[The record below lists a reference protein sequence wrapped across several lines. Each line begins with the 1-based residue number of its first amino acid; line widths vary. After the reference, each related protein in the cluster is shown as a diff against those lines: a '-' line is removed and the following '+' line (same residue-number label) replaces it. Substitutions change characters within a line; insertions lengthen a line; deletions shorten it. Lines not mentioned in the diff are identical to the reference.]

1 MAEMQQPGYW
11 AVIPAVIRRD
21 DQLPANAKLLYGDL
35 SALTNEA
42 GYCYAS
48 NEYLMGLYGWSDRTV
63 QRLISALEDRGYI
76 RVEQVQ
82 GIERR
87 IYCGIQLGAGTPDRS
102 VGRPPTKM
110 SGEGQQKCRGTPDKI
125 VGAIKENKTVNIYT
139 PLTPQEKK
147 RDKIKMD
154 DDARD
159 LLNTYVGEDWEL
171 SAALK
176 ALMEVR
182 TRLRAVNSGT
192 AIKILLGKL
201 DKLSTGDRNMKLRLI
216 RQSVVNSWKSVFPF
230 KDGEKAGSPP
240 ARREVIPID

>member
-87 IYCGIQLGAGTPDRS
+87 IYCGIQLGARTPDKA
-102 VGRPPTKM
+102 VGRPPTKL
-110 SGEGQQKCRGTPDKI
+110 SGEGRQKCRGTPDKI
-125 VGAIKENKTVNIYT
+125 VGLIKENKTVNIYT

-154 DDARD
+154 DDARA
-159 LLNTYVGEDWEL
+159 LLSTYVGEDREL
-171 SAALK
+171 SEALD

-182 TRLRAVNSGT
+182 TEKKAVNSGR
-192 AIKILLGKL
+192 AINALLNKL
-201 DKLSTGDRNMKLRLI
+201 NKLSAGNRDMKLQLI
-216 RQSVVNSWKSVFPF
+216 QESLINGWKSVFPL
-230 KDGEKAGSPP
+230 KGGDRLSSPP